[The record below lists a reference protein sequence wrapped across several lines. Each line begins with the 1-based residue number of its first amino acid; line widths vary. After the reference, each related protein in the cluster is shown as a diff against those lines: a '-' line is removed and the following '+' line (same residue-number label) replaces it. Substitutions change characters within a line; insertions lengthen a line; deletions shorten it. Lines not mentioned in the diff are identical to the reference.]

1 MYRESKTHNSEDTEV
16 ARPPSQ
22 CPACASPRVHTTS
35 KVITAAT
42 YWRCHSCG
50 EVWNVG
56 RRQTASRHAWR

>member
-1 MYRESKTHNSEDTEV
+1 MYRESKTNNSADVEV

-22 CPACASPRVHTTS
+22 CPACASPRVHTAS

-42 YWRCHSCG
+42 YWRCQSCG

-56 RRQTASRHAWR
+56 RRQAASRYAWR